1 MHYVRARE
9 LALTR
14 HSRWTSPEALLGP
27 MPMADPRA
35 IAFAGTRHVLATAA
49 AGLFILAVLSACDVA
64 EMWLQARREK
74 C

>member
-1 MHYVRARE
+1 
-9 LALTR
+9 
-14 HSRWTSPEALLGP
+14 
-27 MPMADPRA
+27 MADPRA

-74 C
+74 S